1 MKLIYANITS
11 AFGFVLSIADANAI
25 LTGCVLLTAFI
36 LNIKNIIKKDKDK
49 K

>member
-1 MKLIYANITS
+1 MKFIYANITS
-11 AFGFVLSIADANAI
+11 AFSLVLSIADANTI

-36 LNIKNIIKKDKDK
+36 LNIKNIIKKDKK